1 MIKVVEKQK
10 KNKNQDPYY
19 KLKFNYMIGDADGQT
34 SEEMTVRVGQHDEV
48 IERFVKLINSLEPT
62 KGHWG
67 VMLSGNRLY
76 EHFQENQITEDD
88 YNFLKAVMFDDWD
101 EDEEDGEETDNK
113 YKEYESFFA
122 DCIQAEAEYSFLV
135 FEGVDLYYYDENG
148 VKHNTEFV

>member
-1 MIKVVEKQK
+1 MIKVVEK
-10 KNKNQDPYY
+10 KNKKARDPYY
-19 KLKFNYMIGDADGQT
+19 KLKFNYMIGDADGNT
-34 SEEMTVRVGQHDEV
+34 SEEMSVRVGVLDDV

-67 VMLSGNRLY
+67 VMLSGDRIY

-88 YNFLKAVMFDDWD
+88 YNFLKTVMFEYWD
-101 EDEEDGEETDNK
+101 EDEEEDGEETDNK

-148 VKHNTEFV
+148 VKHDTKFV

>member
-19 KLKFNYMIGDADGQT
+19 KLKFNYMIGDADGHT
-34 SEEMTVRVGQHDEV
+34 DEVMTVSVGEHDEI
-48 IERFVKLINSLEPT
+48 IERFVKLINSLRPVNGT
-62 KGHWG
+62 WG
-67 VMLSGNRLY
+67 IMLSGDRIY
-76 EHFQENQITEDD
+76 EHFEENQITEDD
-88 YNFLKAVMFDDWD
+88 YNFLKTVMFEYWD

-122 DCIQAEAEYSFLV
+122 DCIQADAEYSFLV